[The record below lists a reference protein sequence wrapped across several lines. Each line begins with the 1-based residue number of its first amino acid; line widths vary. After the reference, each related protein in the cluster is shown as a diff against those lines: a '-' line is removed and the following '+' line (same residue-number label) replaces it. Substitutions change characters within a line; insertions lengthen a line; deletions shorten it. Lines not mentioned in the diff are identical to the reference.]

1 MLSLSDVDVV
11 AVCDNNNKRL
21 SRVAD
26 KFNIKNRY
34 SNVSDMLKSVDFDII
49 DITTPGFTHYQI
61 AKEALSSDVHVL
73 VEKPA
78 TLETNE
84 AEDLKNESSKRN
96 LKLGVCQAYRYSEPV
111 LEFQNIRRNGGIGS
125 IDRIITIQHGS
136 SIFALPPWFWDENL
150 SRGILYELAIH
161 AIDLQ
166 CYFMGPSK
174 GVLNINVNYDKSLN
188 FTTSFLVTIQYES
201 GLGVVD
207 LKWLSS
213 SSFLHQYISGSVADA
228 IIKFYPDGFVLQRGD
243 FAPVS
248 ECKAELKRL
257 WNFGQSALR
266 RKYYKKTEAPHR
278 IMIENFINSVRMDC
292 QPFVPISDV
301 IPTHRLL
308 DEIWLKSRELVNE
321 QSKEKE

>member
-1 MLSLSDVDVV
+1 
-11 AVCDNNNKRL
+11 
-21 SRVAD
+21 
-26 KFNIKNRY
+26 
-34 SNVSDMLKSVDFDII
+34 MLKSVEFDII
-49 DITTPGFTHYQI
+49 DITTPGFTHYNV
-61 AKEALSSDVHVL
+61 AKEALSSNVHVL

-78 TLETNE
+78 TLETSE
-84 AEDLKNESSKRN
+84 AEDLNSESNKRN

-111 LEFQNIRRNGGIGS
+111 MEFQNIRRNGGIGS

-136 SIFALPPWFWDENL
+136 SIFASPPWFWDENL

-166 CYFMGPSK
+166 CYLMGPSK
-174 GVLNINVNYDKSLN
+174 GVLNININYDKALS
-188 FTTSFLVTIQYES
+188 FTTSILVTIQFES

-228 IIKFYPDGFVLQRGD
+228 IIKFYPDSLVLQRGD

-257 WNFGQSALR
+257 WNFGQSAFR
-266 RKYYKKTEAPHR
+266 RKYYKKSEAPHR
-278 IMIENFINSVRMDC
+278 RMIENFIHSVKTDS
-292 QPFVPISDV
+292 QPYVTIADV

-308 DEIWLKSRELVNE
+308 DEIWLKCRTLVNE
-321 QSKEKE
+321 QSKDK